1 MNKKRKILTVV
12 GARPQF
18 IKSAIVSEALKKYEK
33 DFFLEEVVV
42 NTGQHYDKDMSD
54 IFYNELR
61 IKNPDYNLNIGPNN
75 IYTQLSSIV
84 RKLGDIVTKESPDV
98 VLVYGDT
105 TSTLAAATVSSILD
119 VPLVHIESGERIYR
133 RVGVPEETNRII
145 TDHISTIA
153 LTSTKRAVSY
163 LIREGFS
170 PSRIKFVGDP
180 MYDLFIKYNNNNNKS
195 EFIQSFKYKQGA
207 FHLATIHRVQN
218 TNNKELLKSILDALD
233 SSEIPVVLPLHPRV
247 SKILKELRY
256 FPKNNLEIIKP
267 LSYID
272 FTYILRLC
280 NKVFTDSGGV
290 TREAFFARK
299 PCIIPME
306 NSWWSEVVESGW
318 AIEVGTNSNKITNA
332 LNNFIPKNDYPE
344 GLFGNGESSKKIA
357 KALFDFVCKSDKD
370 GAWHR
375 HGYFHQ
381 LPKSSSTNFTYSE
394 YEKTL
399 KILIDEGYSF
409 ESFSDTQEMLDLGKR
424 FVLMRHDIDLS
435 LEKALMIAEIES
447 KFRVTSTYFIMLRND
462 FYNIFSK
469 QGTEIINNIVKF
481 GHQIGLHFDCS
492 AYPQNLTN
500 KEFSQACL
508 DECKVIN
515 EWFNINI
522 EIISYHRPGKVVM
535 SGDCS
540 ISHPLHHTYM
550 PLYTNKISY
559 KSDSRGKWGHGHPL
573 ESQAFK
579 DRKPLHIL
587 THPIWW
593 NKRPIAPYQNLHKF
607 IDDSNHLKEY
617 YLSKNNTVYRVGE
630 RSQKINYDSKK

>member
-290 TREAFFARK
+290 TREAFLH
-299 PCIIPME
+299 
-306 NSWWSEVVESGW
+306 V
-318 AIEVGTNSNKITNA
+318 
-332 LNNFIPKNDYPE
+332 
-344 GLFGNGESSKKIA
+344 
-357 KALFDFVCKSDKD
+357 
-370 GAWHR
+370 
-375 HGYFHQ
+375 
-381 LPKSSSTNFTYSE
+381 
-394 YEKTL
+394 
-399 KILIDEGYSF
+399 
-409 ESFSDTQEMLDLGKR
+409 
-424 FVLMRHDIDLS
+424 S
-435 LEKALMIAEIES
+435 LA
-447 KFRVTSTYFIMLRND
+447 
-462 FYNIFSK
+462 
-469 QGTEIINNIVKF
+469 
-481 GHQIGLHFDCS
+481 
-492 AYPQNLTN
+492 
-500 KEFSQACL
+500 
-508 DECKVIN
+508 
-515 EWFNINI
+515 
-522 EIISYHRPGKVVM
+522 
-535 SGDCS
+535 
-540 ISHPLHHTYM
+540 
-550 PLYTNKISY
+550 
-559 KSDSRGKWGHGHPL
+559 
-573 ESQAFK
+573 
-579 DRKPLHIL
+579 
-587 THPIWW
+587 
-593 NKRPIAPYQNLHKF
+593 
-607 IDDSNHLKEY
+607 
-617 YLSKNNTVYRVGE
+617 
-630 RSQKINYDSKK
+630 